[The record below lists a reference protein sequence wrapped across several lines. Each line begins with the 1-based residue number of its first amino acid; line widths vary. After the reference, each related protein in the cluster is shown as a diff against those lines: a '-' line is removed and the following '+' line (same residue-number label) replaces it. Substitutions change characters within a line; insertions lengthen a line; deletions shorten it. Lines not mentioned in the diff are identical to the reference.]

1 MAITLLTDD
10 INKGYAKEVIEEIFT
25 NQPNTSKSGATE
37 VEATILKALDE
48 LIKYAVILAEED
60 KELLIAL
67 VQSEQKV
74 KTIIGKNVLRR
85 TFPEGEY

>member
-10 INKGYAKEVIEEIFT
+10 INKNYAKEVINEIFAGQADDNKNGT
-25 NQPNTSKSGATE
+25 TE
-37 VEATILKALDE
+37 VEANILKALDE

-74 KTIIGKNVLRR
+74 KAVVGKNVLRR
-85 TFPEGEY
+85 TYPKGGY